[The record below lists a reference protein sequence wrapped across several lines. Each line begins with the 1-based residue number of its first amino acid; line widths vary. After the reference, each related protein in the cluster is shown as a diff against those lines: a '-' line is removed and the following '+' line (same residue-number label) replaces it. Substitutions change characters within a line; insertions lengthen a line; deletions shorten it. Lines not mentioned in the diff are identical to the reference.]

1 MKLNYLKLTGLV
13 LIFAVLL
20 NACKKDVDDI
30 TSTYTEKE
38 QNGTFA
44 TASEL
49 DKINTY
55 DAKIDPAQDQDY
67 FFIDET
73 SDIEIIVA
81 GDSNLELYVN
91 AYDENQVQIYG
102 GDTGARGASLTHTIN
117 STEYNGKLYIFV
129 ESAYP
134 DDTGSYTIRLK

>member
-1 MKLNYLKLTGLV
+1 MKQIFLKLTGLLV
-13 LIFAVLL
+13 IFVVIL
-20 NACKKDVDDI
+20 NSCKKDDDI

-38 QNGTFA
+38 PNGTFA

-49 DKINTY
+49 DKTNTY

-67 FFIDET
+67 FFIDAT
-73 SDIEIIVA
+73 SNIEITVD
-81 GDSNLELYVN
+81 GDNSLELYVN

-117 STEYNGKLYIFV
+117 SSEYSGKLYIFV

-134 DDTGSYTIRLK
+134 DDTGTYTIRLK